1 MAGWRMTRTTR
12 RLLAVAVIVLLAGG
26 VHAKEAATAPEPEFL
41 EFLGTYEKDSYSG
54 IDPYLSE
61 KPGASRDGKP
71 SVVERKKDR
80 RSKGKEN
87 IREKESVDE

>member
-1 MAGWRMTRTTR
+1 MTRTTR
-12 RLLAVAVIVLLAGG
+12 SFLALAVVVLLAGG
-26 VHAKEAATAPEPEFL
+26 VHAKEAATAPEPELL
-41 EFLGTYEKDSYSG
+41 EFLGTFEKDGYSG

-61 KPGASRDGKP
+61 KPGASKDGKP

-80 RSKGKEN
+80 RSKGWEN